1 MKGYKNMNKIFTKI
15 ATACAGLAMA
25 IGVGVA
31 IGNNANVVPAEAADN
46 NTKYALINSAS
57 SLEAGKSYIITS
69 FAKGSGYAMSVND
82 NEKNRPAVAASETD
96 GKITRGSGI
105 MSFTL
110 SGATGAWKL
119 TADNYAGSNS
129 GFSQGNQTSKNY
141 LKMAAT
147 SDNWT
152 IAFSDNAAT
161 ITSTLKTSRNV
172 IRFNA
177 TNNPPIFSC
186 YTEGQSNVY
195 LWKEVASN
203 KTLSSIAVTT
213 APAKTKYVPGE
224 SFDPTGMV
232 VTARFDDNSN
242 EEVDLSKCSFDP
254 TTITAAGDVT
264 VTYQEKETTQ
274 TVTVYGV
281 SAVTGVADGHP
292 TEVRVGTS
300 DLTKDDVFVNVLCD
314 DSVTRAVHPTSISYD
329 FSSVGKAVVTCTYSY
344 ATGTKTATFNVNVI
358 NPGDGTESNPYSVD
372 EAIAFIDTLNG
383 ETSPNKIYVKG
394 IVSSSSAAAPDNTGN
409 YRNIFLYNKA
419 GTADSFEFFRAYLDE
434 NLDNIPDDANG
445 INYYEVIGCGYGK
458 LYTSNNTSTYEL
470 TSIKVDNVYDNVYLK
485 SAKAPV
491 VISVEA
497 NIVAGTYYT
506 GHTLNASDF
515 SVTAN
520 FTNGKPS
527 GTITEGFTWT
537 VNGVENG
544 ALVEGTNSVVVYL
557 GDKHSATISVTGT
570 TIHATSLLLQ
580 DSTKTVYIGTPVTL
594 GIEVEPEGYV
604 ETIVWE
610 SSDKNV
616 ATVNQNGTVTG
627 VSTGTADITASITNS
642 NGTISDTCTV
652 TVATDYVT
660 NMGWGGTSASQFGPF
675 YSNSGAQLTKAITDT
690 WNVSATWQGKGTVE
704 NLKFGDYTL
713 KLGDKTISTLPYTY
727 VAEDDGQAL
736 IIVYGTASSGQ
747 PFEKGNGTAKP
758 NIVQSLNTIS
768 KEISGSAKIS
778 NFVTESKITSA
789 GVSGSGGNASANK
802 NGVVITSNGGYFT
815 NAQFRIYSGK
825 TFTVDATAIGTIK
838 TITLTFSGN
847 YVGLKSS
854 YTVNSKTFTDTTTMQ
869 ARITTLAIEYEA
881 GTQTVYFND
890 QTGHEN
896 TQRAVVRFATF
907 LNETMGKDGICG
919 TSIDNYGVHDST
931 EFALAWLEV
940 AAKYDELFG
949 SGENALKG
957 DELAFAKNMLAEC
970 EAKWEDSPDVLQR
983 AMKTYDYV
991 VRYYSAELI
1000 AKGVSTPNF
1009 MLDADGKTPLRAVS
1023 TNGNGQLQLFG
1034 NSADNGMITI
1044 IVVMSALATI
1054 CAGGFFFYRR
1064 RKEQQ

>member
-31 IGNNANVVPAEAADN
+31 IENNANVVPVRAENATVSFTNIGDGLTSTS
-46 NTKYALINSAS
+46 NTTMATTDVTATGTETSYTFNYLRGKKQGSSILLAKNTGTFISNHTAMPGSIKSVTVYINSGAASKTTYNVAFGATEFTSKAS
-57 SLEAGKSYIITS
+57 SGMPNSAQNIAGGKSHT
-69 FAKGSGYAMSVND
+69 FN
-82 NEKNRPAVAASETD
+82 
-96 GKITRGSGI
+96 
-105 MSFTL
+105 
-110 SGATGAWKL
+110 
-119 TADNYAGSNS
+119 NS
-129 GFSQGNQTSKNY
+129 GTNSVDGAKYFCVILGNANNGQVLGFDIVYEKP
-141 LKMAAT
+141 
-147 SDNWT
+147 SD
-152 IAFSDNAAT
+152 
-161 ITSTLKTSRNV
+161 
-172 IRFNA
+172 
-177 TNNPPIFSC
+177 
-186 YTEGQSNVY
+186 
-195 LWKEVASN
+195 

-232 VTARFDDNSN
+232 VTATFDDNSN
-242 EEVDLSKCSFDP
+242 EKVDLSKCSFNP
-254 TTITAAGDVT
+254 TTITAAGDVM
-264 VTYQEKETTQ
+264 VTYKEKNAIQ
-274 TVTVYGV
+274 AVTVYGV

-329 FSSVGKAVVTCTYSY
+329 FSSVGKAVVTCTYSH
-344 ATGTKTATFNVNVI
+344 ATDTKTATFNVNVI

-372 EAIAFIDTLNG
+372 EAIAFIDTLDG
-383 ETSPNKIYVKG
+383 ATSSNKIYVKG
-394 IVSSSSAAAPDNTGN
+394 IVSSSNAADTDATGN

-419 GTADSFEFFRAYLDE
+419 GVADSFELYRAYLDE

-470 TSIKVDNVYDNVYLK
+470 TSIKKVDNTYDNVYLK

-544 ALVEGTNSVVVYL
+544 ALAEGTNSVVVYL

-570 TIHATSLLLQ
+570 TIHATSLSLQ

-736 IIVYGTASSGQ
+736 TIVYGTASSGQ

-838 TITLTFSGN
+838 TITLTFSGD

-1000 AKGVSTPNF
+1000 AAGVNTPNF
-1009 MLDADGKTPLRAVS
+1009 MLGADGKTPLRAVS
-1023 TNGNGQLQLFG
+1023 TNGKGQLQLFD